1 MLKKY
6 LTYILFFF
14 LGVWSVYAQ
23 ESFNTLIYKGNR
35 SFDKKN
41 YDEASSVFMDA
52 VKKKNNDF
60 GAHYNLGNSLYKKKM
75 YDQAAAEYQKAQ
87 KLTKNSDEKAAS
99 LYNLGNTYLQ
109 NNDAEKAVNSYK
121 NALKYD
127 PDNKAI
133 MKNLQIAKKKKDQ
146 KQNKQHKE

>member
-133 MKNLQIAKKKKDQ
+133 MKNLQIAKKKKESKT
-146 KQNKQHKE
+146 KQAATK